1 MKDQIQSFL
10 DSKFSHFL
18 LPNREINTNLPF
30 FTLKLEGIVPVIQ
43 ALKEHP
49 EFAFTFLNDL
59 TSVDWLGK
67 HSIRFEM
74 LYLLKSP
81 KNKHFRVQLRVP
93 VEEGEEVPSLV
104 SVYPGAN
111 WPEREVFD
119 LMGIPFS
126 SHPKLERILM
136 PDNFVGHPLRK
147 DFPLEGPGQDYLI
160 QDLLTIHIK
169 EDISSN

>member
-1 MKDQIQSFL
+1 MNEAILSFL
-10 DSKFSHFL
+10 QAEFSQFL
-18 LPNREINTNLPF
+18 IPNREIQTNLF
-30 FTLKLEGIVPVIQ
+30 FITLKKEGILPVCK

-49 EFAFTFLNDL
+49 NFSFSFLNDL

-67 HSIRFEM
+67 RSPRFEV

-81 KNKHFRVQLRVP
+81 KSGHNRIQIRVP
-93 VEEGEEVPSLV
+93 IEEGEEVPSIV

-119 LMGIPFS
+119 LMGITFS
-126 SHPKLERILM
+126 SHPRMERLIM

-147 DFPLEGPGQDYLI
+147 DYPLEGPGQDYLI
-160 QDLLTIHIK
+160 QDLLSIHVN
-169 EDISSN
+169 EDIEKD